1 MKRISLPLLSKLVAM
16 LLVLTVTLAAV
27 AQTSPFKY
35 VDAKALPTAADGVQ
49 VFSFNENLLDM
60 IPMESIMKMIK
71 EDSNSSVM
79 ASVKALLKKL
89 KSLDVY
95 IASTPETIDKLQK
108 AFAPMLTPGLHRSI
122 KPLLTVNQS
131 EDNLKVQIVSRES
144 GIWCWRKC
152 PELLISVQDG
162 DEYYVV
168 GLTGDFTPKDIQK
181 LVSSAFPSDK

>member
-1 MKRISLPLLSKLVAM
+1 M
-16 LLVLTVTLAAV
+16 LLALTMTLGAV

-35 VDAKALPTAADGVQ
+35 VDAEALPTAADGVQ
-49 VFSFNENLLDM
+49 IFSFNENMLDM
-60 IPMESIMKMIK
+60 IPMESITKMIK
-71 EDSNSSVM
+71 KDGNSSVM
-79 ASVKALLKKL
+79 ANVKTLLKKL

-95 IASTPETIDKLQK
+95 IASTPESIDKLQK

-122 KPLLTVNQS
+122 KPLLVVNQP

-152 PELLISVQDG
+152 PELLISVLDE

-168 GLTGDFTPKDIQK
+168 GLTGNFAPKDIQK
-181 LVSSAFPSDK
+181 LISSAFPSGK

>member
-1 MKRISLPLLSKLVAM
+1 M
-16 LLVLTVTLAAV
+16 LLALMMTLGAV

-49 VFSFNENLLDM
+49 IISFNGDMLNL
-60 IPMESIMKMIK
+60 IPMKSVTKVIK
-71 EDSNSSVM
+71 KKSSSSVM
-79 ASVKALLKKL
+79 DNVKPLLKKL
-89 KSLDVY
+89 KSFDVY
-95 IASTPETIDKLQK
+95 IASTPEAIDKLQS

-122 KPLLTVNQS
+122 KSLLVVNQP
-131 EDNLKVQIVSRES
+131 EENLKVQIVSRES

-152 PELLISVQDG
+152 PELLISVLDE
-162 DEYYVV
+162 DEYYIV

>member
-16 LLVLTVTLAAV
+16 LLVLTVTLGAM

-60 IPMESIMKMIK
+60 IPMESITKMIK

-108 AFAPMLTPGLHRSI
+108 AFAPMLMPGLHRSI

-181 LVSSAFPSDK
+181 LISSAFPSDK

>member
-1 MKRISLPLLSKLVAM
+1 M
-16 LLVLTVTLAAV
+16 LLALMMTLGAV

-49 VFSFNENLLDM
+49 IISFNGDMLNL
-60 IPMESIMKMIK
+60 IPMKSVTKVIK
-71 EDSNSSVM
+71 KKSSSSVM
-79 ASVKALLKKL
+79 DNVKPLLKKL
-89 KSLDVY
+89 KSLNVY

-152 PELLISVQDG
+152 PELLISVLDE
-162 DEYYVV
+162 DEYYIV

-181 LVSSAFPSDK
+181 LISSAFPSDK

>member
-1 MKRISLPLLSKLVAM
+1 M
-16 LLVLTVTLAAV
+16 LLTLMMTLGAV

-49 VFSFNENLLDM
+49 VFSLNENMLDM

-79 ASVKALLKKL
+79 ANIKTLFKKL

-122 KPLLTVNQS
+122 KPLLAVNQP

-152 PELLISVQDG
+152 PELLFSVQDG
-162 DEYYVV
+162 DEYYIV

-181 LVSSAFPSDK
+181 LISSAFPSDK

>member
-16 LLVLTVTLAAV
+16 LLVLTVTLGAM

-49 VFSFNENLLDM
+49 VFSFNENMLDM

-79 ASVKALLKKL
+79 ASLKTLLKKL
-89 KSLDVY
+89 KSFDVY

-108 AFAPMLTPGLHRSI
+108 AFAPMLTPGLH
-122 KPLLTVNQS
+122 TVNQS

>member
-1 MKRISLPLLSKLVAM
+1 M
-16 LLVLTVTLAAV
+16 LLALTMTLGAV

-49 VFSFNENLLDM
+49 IISFNENMMDM

-79 ASVKALLKKL
+79 ANIKTLFKKL
-89 KSLDVY
+89 KTLDVY
-95 IASTPETIDKLQK
+95 IASTPESIDKLQK

-122 KPLLTVNQS
+122 NPLLTVNQP
-131 EDNLKVQIVSRES
+131 EENLKVQIVSRES
-144 GIWCWRKC
+144 GICCWRKC
-152 PELLISVQDG
+152 RELLISVLDE
-162 DEYYVV
+162 DEYYIV

>member
-1 MKRISLPLLSKLVAM
+1 M
-16 LLVLTVTLAAV
+16 LLALMMTLGAV
-27 AQTSPFKY
+27 AQTSPFKH

-49 VFSFNENLLDM
+49 IISFNGDMLNL
-60 IPMESIMKMIK
+60 IPMKSVTKVIK
-71 EDSNSSVM
+71 KKSSSSVM
-79 ASVKALLKKL
+79 DNVKPLLKKL
-89 KSLDVY
+89 KSFDVY
-95 IASTPETIDKLQK
+95 IASTPEAIDKLQS